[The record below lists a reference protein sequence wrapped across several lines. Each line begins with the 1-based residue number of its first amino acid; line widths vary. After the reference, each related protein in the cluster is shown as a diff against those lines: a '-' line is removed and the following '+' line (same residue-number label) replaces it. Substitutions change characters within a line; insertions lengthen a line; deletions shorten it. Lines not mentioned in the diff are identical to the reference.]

1 MLAIFLAL
9 GFMAV
14 GLVVVIAGRPD
25 EFVVSRS
32 TRIDAPPEK
41 VWRAISIPAFREKWL
56 PTDALAD
63 TEPISSA
70 PGEEVRYRMRD
81 DEPPHRES
89 VVTFQVR
96 PNALGGAKLRIIHER
111 TDAAGARQTTPIVN
125 SNAPRLMRAA

>member
-1 MLAIFLAL
+1 MSD
-9 GFMAV
+9 V
-14 GLVVVIAGRPD
+14 KPETLVENLVL
-25 EFVVSRS
+25 EYEL
-32 TRIDAPPEK
+32 DAPPEK

-63 TEPISSA
+63 AEPISSA

-96 PNALGGAKLRIIHER
+96 PNALGGAKLRIIHEQASAPRKPQR
-111 TDAAGARQTTPIVN
+111 TPAN
-125 SNAPRLMRAA
+125 NNAPRLMRAA